1 MKRVSLFFALLAA
14 AILCVPAYADEPSIP
29 SDTQPLAIVQQT
41 PMQAGDENA
50 PVLKDVKLVNEDGQH
65 RIIKT
70 WETAPGYDPDLLVA
84 DASPPPASSAAVGIS
99 PDDIWQQDETV
110 TYNAFTLPEK
120 AALDESGCIG
130 VLAIPKIGLTVNV
143 YEAEDEMEAMDKGAA
158 HFRSTSAWD
167 GNVGLSAHNV
177 NLNGTDGYF
186 KNLYTLKVGD
196 TLSYETALGGRVYEV
211 TKVKTI
217 SADDWSELSR
227 STENRVTLITC
238 ISGQPEKR
246 LMVQAAEK

>member
-1 MKRVSLFFALLAA
+1 MKRILMAALFCAVSLFSACGQA
-14 AILCVPAYADEPSIP
+14 PAP
-29 SDTQPLAIVQQT
+29 QPNELQT
-41 PMQAGDENA
+41 PQYALKLAPETDFEEIPKEEIHGGDG
-50 PVLKDVKLVNEDGQH
+50 VKVIGD
-65 RIIKT
+65 T
-70 WETAPGYDPDLLVA
+70 
-84 DASPPPASSAAVGIS
+84 DASPQPALSAVVGIS